1 MTYLYQRIIQNHF
14 QWTRPSPGR
23 RGPAGEGEYVQEHG
37 FGHEDWNFNRNLL
50 IDGSLYGYCYYN
62 PTQKRRDERFSI
74 AFATYANRQWYLI
87 GFYLDSEFVE
97 NPPTSPRV
105 LHRKMY
111 DLRQLGSSLDPS
123 FQRMTDER
131 FLARL
136 EDEAQYLKWRVSPDN
151 AIRTLEPI
159 AIPKRLFDTKNYHI
173 TTPTE
178 ITKSIF
184 DSLYSLAREHT
195 TDEDYGSDEE
205 FSEGREFER
214 RHKLRERNQAAVT
227 AAKNSFREKH
237 GKLFCQV
244 CGFDFLDRYGEL
256 GRDFIE
262 AHHTIPVSTF
272 KGQVKTKLSDIA
284 LVCANC
290 HRMLHKRRPW
300 LEMKDLERLIENR
313 DDVPGDA

>member
-1 MTYLYQRIIQNHF
+1 MPPLADSSVPEGLSRLWIDAVLGDAGGQNAARHATAHDQQKKTVSLSF
-14 QWTRPSPGR
+14 LGNGKRTVRVGYVTESPMWKTSYRLALSG
-23 RGPAGEGEYVQEHG
+23 
-37 FGHEDWNFNRNLL
+37 D
-50 IDGSLYGYCYYN
+50 
-62 PTQKRRDERFSI
+62 K
-74 AFATYANRQWYLI
+74 AFLQGW
-87 GFYLDSEFVE
+87 
-97 NPPTSPRV
+97 
-105 LHRKMY
+105 
-111 DLRQLGSSLDPS
+111 
-123 FQRMTDER
+123 
-131 FLARL
+131 
-136 EDEAQYLKWRVSPDN
+136 
-151 AIRTLEPI
+151 AIV
-159 AIPKRLFDTKNYHI
+159 
-173 TTPTE
+173 
-178 ITKSIF
+178 
-184 DSLYSLAREHT
+184 EHT

-272 KGQVKTKLSDIA
+272 KGQIKTKLSDIA